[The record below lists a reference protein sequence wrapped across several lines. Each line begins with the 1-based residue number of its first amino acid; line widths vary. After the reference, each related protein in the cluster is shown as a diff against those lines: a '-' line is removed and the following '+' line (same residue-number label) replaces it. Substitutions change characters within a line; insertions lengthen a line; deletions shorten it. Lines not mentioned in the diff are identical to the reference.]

1 VTAEKTPLRVGDL
14 VEVVYLS
21 NSSSYFPWATCPVPA
36 IYMGV
41 EEFKYISSR
50 CEPNNTPQ
58 NFIHH
63 KVYSMGKIRYITSRD
78 ELRLLGRGSQ

>member
-14 VEVVYLS
+14 VEVISLS
-21 NSSSYFPWATCPVPA
+21 NSSSFFPWATLPVPA
-36 IYMGV
+36 IYLGQ
-41 EEFKYISSR
+41 EEYSFLPANKENHR
-50 CEPNNTPQ
+50 VPET
-58 NFIHH
+58 FFHF